1 MRRVPVGAL
10 MPDEADREAFD
21 RKRRLEHLQAQGALA
36 HQPLRYRRDQV
47 GAADE
52 LGDEEE
58 ARRRYRD
65 AALVP
70 ELAKRRIDRP
80 AEAGAARRHHHMLER
95 DELIERQFPFTQG
108 CLSPAIVT

>member
-36 HQPLRYRRDQV
+36 
-47 GAADE
+47 
-52 LGDEEE
+52 
-58 ARRRYRD
+58 
-65 AALVP
+65 P